1 MPRPLPLQLTEL
13 LVAGKRLDRHGQGL
27 LYQHYYGFAASICRR
42 YLTNPDLALEATNDG
57 FLKVFQ
63 ELPNFD
69 VTRYPD
75 LSGSLTGWL
84 HRIMVRTAIDR
95 FRAEHRH
102 ALLTSLEEVDPQ
114 HRDDGHTPLD
124 ALSFEELLALIGRLS
139 PACQAVFNLYVID
152 GYSHEEIAEQ
162 LHMSVGASKTN
173 LSKARAT
180 LKQLLKRT
188 HHHAYAHY
196 VR

>member
-1 MPRPLPLQLTEL
+1 MSTPLPLQLTEL
-13 LVAGKRLDRHGQGL
+13 LAAGQWLDRHGQRL

-42 YLTNPDLALEATNDG
+42 YLSNPEVALEATNDG

-63 ELPNFD
+63 ELARFD
-69 VTRYPD
+69 ATRYPD
-75 LSGSLTGWL
+75 LSGSLTGWV
-84 HRIMVRTAIDR
+84 HRIMVHTAIDR

-102 ALLTSLEEVDPQ
+102 ALLTGMEEVSSSHQ
-114 HRDDGHTPLD
+114 DDGHSPLD
-124 ALSFEELLALIGRLS
+124 ALSFEELLKLIGQLS

-173 LSKARAT
+173 LFKARAS